1 MALSTCSG
9 PVNTLLLSI
18 MIMLVLAPLLHSLSC
33 LVEAQKLGNVQNA
46 PFTLPGH
53 KILDASILER
63 LQLGL
68 GEVFSVSWFMIGF
81 FVWAFLNKLTF

>member
-1 MALSTCSG
+1 
-9 PVNTLLLSI
+9 

-33 LVEAQKLGNVQNA
+33 LVEARKLGNVQNA

-68 GEVFSVSWFMIGF
+68 GEVFSVSLFMIGF